1 MLKLHMKHDR
11 NAGAPNTNTTR
22 VAHVKSKLERAGL
35 FENPRDSPFWSY
47 GRHDPPSKLI
57 TCLSVLQTN
66 VFDLSV
72 CMQTETSVIGDLN
85 QGEEE
90 NKPCEFNAIAISALR
105 PRTTAIGSKTLL
117 GSVFARDQMK
127 EFKVPNADDPHPEK
141 PSDQINEARP
151 RSAPRGPKRGPAS
164 EQVFSGMLPAQVS
177 EGEASLGTK
186 QNIDS
191 EKESATS
198 APESAKASPAQP
210 TRNAVLEWQQ
220 KNKESGH
227 DLVPETTSQVLA
239 VENAPT
245 IQSTRP
251 AVMWERPTMPGAKH
265 IQSAP
270 QPNERL
276 RYGCEEMLTQRV
288 WQYKAARYGTM
299 ASHRFHQ
306 TTPCFTAAANPP
318 RAYSAAPPSTLS
330 PSVKRGAGRSHTARA
345 RTKTPYE
352 QRPAIDEATASGIHF
367 FSWYG

>member
-1 MLKLHMKHDR
+1 MKHDR